1 MYGKYY
7 TVPDENDKQSGVV
20 YGADEY
26 ILQLADNLAQTS
38 DLPIS
43 HFNKITSKH
52 VKSYFARNIGLPVQE
67 TKISDFLTDM
77 WLLSKKN

>member
-1 MYGKYY
+1 MYEKSY

-38 DLPIS
+38 DFPMS
-43 HFNKITSKH
+43 HFNKITSKYA
-52 VKSYFARNIGLPVQE
+52 KSYLARDIGLPVQE
-67 TKISDFLTDM
+67 TKISDFLTDI